1 MSQIVTV
8 SEKRGAQ
15 EPQPPAN
22 RAAPEAPEPPAQ
34 GNADAPKP
42 PPQNDGG
49 HQHGDEP
56 EKPPRKMRAGP
67 FRLLILFAAV
77 ILAGLAFWGIST
89 RSANTRQTQAV
100 ANQAAEMRVDV
111 VTPELGPSSV
121 QLDLPGQTQAYTQ
134 APIYAQTNGYLKK
147 WYFDIGARV
156 KAGDLLA
163 EIETPTVDQ
172 QLDQA
177 RATLKQAQAALDLS
191 RVTYERDQ
199 DLFKTHVIAAQDL
212 DNAAGDFRV
221 KQATV
226 GADEAAVRSLEALE
240 NFKMLRAPF
249 DGIVTA
255 RNTDIG
261 SLIVSGSG
269 NPLFIV
275 ARNSP
280 LRVYVNVPESMA
292 PYVHEGVKADL
303 AFSSFPNRT
312 FPGTVVSTAGAID
325 PNSRTLLTEIQI
337 PNTTGELFPGAYA
350 MVRLQTTGTPTALI
364 VPATALLF
372 RAEGPAVALVG
383 PDNKVQIHK
392 VTVRRDFGNK
402 LELEGIGPKDRVI
415 VTPGDG
421 ISDGMKIEVNEP
433 RPDHKGPQPQGE
445 APQGPD
451 HKAADKS

>member
-1 MSQIVTV
+1 MTF

-15 EPQPPAN
+15 EPEPPARHDAPEPQPPPQEDGN
-22 RAAPEAPEPPAQ
+22 APEPPAIR
-34 GNADAPKP
+34 
-42 PPQNDGG
+42 DGG
-49 HQHGDEP
+49 PHGDAP

-67 FRLLILFAAV
+67 FRLVILVAAV
-77 ILAGLAFWGIST
+77 ILVGLAAWGIWS
-89 RSANTRQTQAV
+89 RSSSTRQTQDV
-100 ANQAAEMRVDV
+100 ANQAAAMRVDV
-111 VTPELGPSSV
+111 VTPEQGPSSV
-121 QLDLPGQTQAYTQ
+121 QLNLPGQTQAYTQ

-147 WYFDIGARV
+147 WYFDIGAKV

-163 EIETPTVDQ
+163 EIETPQVDQ

-191 RVTYERDQ
+191 RVTYVRDQ

-240 NFKMLRAPF
+240 NFKLVRAPF

-261 SLIVSGSG
+261 ALIVSGSG
-269 NPLFIV
+269 SPLFVV
-275 ARNSP
+275 AKTAP

-292 PYVHEGVKADL
+292 PYVKEGVKADL
-303 AFSSFPNRT
+303 IFGSFPNRT

-350 MVRLQTTGTPTALI
+350 MVRLQTAGTPNALV

-372 RAEGPAVALVG
+372 RAEGPAVAVVG
-383 PDNKVQIHK
+383 PDNKVQIRK
-392 VTVRRDFGNK
+392 VTVRRDLGNK
-402 LELEGIGPKDRVI
+402 LELEGIGPQDRIV
-415 VTPGDG
+415 VTPGDS
-421 ISDGMKIEVNEP
+421 ISDGTKVEVN
-433 RPDHKGPQPQGE
+433 
-445 APQGPD
+445 ASQGPD
-451 HKAADKS
+451 HKAPDKS

>member
-1 MSQIVTV
+1 
-8 SEKRGAQ
+8 
-15 EPQPPAN
+15 
-22 RAAPEAPEPPAQ
+22 
-34 GNADAPKP
+34 
-42 PPQNDGG
+42 
-49 HQHGDEP
+49 
-56 EKPPRKMRAGP
+56 MRAGP
-67 FRLLILFAAV
+67 FRLFVLIAAV
-77 ILAGLAFWGIST
+77 ILVGLAVWGIWT
-89 RSANTRQTQAV
+89 RSTSTRQTQQV
-100 ANQAAEMRVDV
+100 ANQAAQMRVDV
-111 VTPELGPSSV
+111 VTPEQGPSSIP
-121 QLDLPGQTQAYTQ
+121 LDLPGQTQAYTQ

-147 WYFDIGARV
+147 WYFDIGAKV

-191 RVTYERDQ
+191 QITYLRDQ
-199 DLFKTHVIAAQDL
+199 DLFKRRVIAAQDL

-226 GADEAAVRSLEALE
+226 GADEAAVRNLEAQE

-261 SLIVSGSG
+261 ALIVSGSG
-269 NPLFIV
+269 NPLFVV
-275 ARNSP
+275 AKNSP
-280 LRVYVNVPESMA
+280 LRVYINVPESMA
-292 PYVHEGVKADL
+292 PYVHAGVKADL
-303 AFSSFPNRT
+303 TFGSFPNRT
-312 FPGTVVSTAGAID
+312 FPGAVVSTAGAID

-350 MVRLQTTGTPTALI
+350 MVRLQTAGSPNALV

-383 PDNKVQIHK
+383 PDDKVEIRK
-392 VTVRRDFGNK
+392 VKVRRDFGNK
-402 LELEGIGPKDRVI
+402 LELEGIGPKDRII
-415 VTPGDG
+415 VTPSDGIGDG
-421 ISDGMKIEVNEP
+421 MRVEVN
-433 RPDHKGPQPQGE
+433 

-451 HKAADKS
+451 HKVADKR